1 MNQAVSLYF
10 FLLLTVSQTVVAAE
24 KTDDRIAV
32 VARLYRDFGAEDA
45 PSLVDQPSS
54 VLQRYFTPGVVLLLA
69 EESKRRTG
77 PPAEVGHLDFEP
89 LSGSQDPDVHDLNF
103 RPVGKDGVLAI
114 YRTSTGQKITIRYHL
129 RPVGDAWRIDDI
141 SYIRTRCS
149 LRALLNQ
156 KDDPAPTSFREPV
169 LEPAPIKSLPLRPCA
184 PPHEE
189 VVEAD
194 AALNSK
200 YRKLSTALG
209 IDARGRLIR
218 AQRTWIRERDAFVAA
233 HSSRREEALLH
244 ATRQRTRELAAILA
258 GPILPAH

>member
-1 MNQAVSLYF
+1 MRRLLI
-10 FLLLTVSQTVVAAE
+10 LLLLPFSAAFAA
-24 KTDDRIAV
+24 KDDTTDRIAV

-114 YRTSTGQKITIRYHL
+114 YRTSTGKKITIRYHL

-156 KDDPAPTSFREPV
+156 KDDSAPTSFREPV
-169 LEPAPIKSLPLRPCA
+169 LEAAPIKPLPLRPCA

-189 VVEAD
+189 VAEAD
-194 AALNSK
+194 AALNSE

-209 IDARGRLIR
+209 IDARERLIR

-258 GPILPAH
+258 GPVLPAH